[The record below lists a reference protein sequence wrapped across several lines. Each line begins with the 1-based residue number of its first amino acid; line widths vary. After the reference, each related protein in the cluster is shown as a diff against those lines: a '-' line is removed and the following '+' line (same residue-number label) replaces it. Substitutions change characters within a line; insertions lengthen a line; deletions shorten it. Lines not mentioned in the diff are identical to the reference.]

1 MKVVAFNGSP
11 RNEGNTYQAIQLV
24 AKELVDQGI
33 EVEIVQV
40 GDKPITGCR
49 HCGACIRNRNE
60 RCIIQD
66 DVNDWIQK
74 IKLAD
79 GVIFGAPVHYADIG
93 ATMKAFL
100 DRAFYVGANQALFRH
115 KVGAAVVA
123 VRRAGGVPAFDQ
135 MNHYLQ
141 YAEMF
146 IPSSNYWNL
155 IFGRL
160 PGEALQDEEGMQ
172 IMRVLGRNMAY
183 LLKLRELGQGQVE
196 PPAYEKKTLM
206 NFIR

>member
-11 RNEGNTYQAIQLV
+11 RTDGNTFQAIQIV
-24 AKELVDQGI
+24 ARELTDQGI
-33 EVEIVQV
+33 DVEIVQV
-40 GDKPITGCR
+40 GDKSIVGCR

-60 RCIIQD
+60 RCIID
-66 DVNDWIQK
+66 DEVNEGIQK
-74 IKLAD
+74 MKEAD
-79 GVIFGAPVHYADIG
+79 GILLAAPVHYAEIG

-115 KVGAAVVA
+115 KVGAGLVA
-123 VRRAGGVPAFDQ
+123 VRRAGGVTAFDQ
-135 MNHYLQ
+135 LNHYLQ
-141 YAEMF
+141 YAEIM
-146 IPSSNYWNL
+146 IPGANYWNV

-160 PGEALQDEEGMQ
+160 PGEALQDVEGVQ

-183 LLKLRELGQGQVE
+183 LLKLRALGQGQVE
-196 PPAYEKKTLM
+196 PPAHEPRTLM